1 MKITR
6 VVANADYLLT
16 VTFDNEHTVTL
27 DMKRKLQT
35 VRFSELSDWD
45 LFNSATT
52 DGRAVMWPNGTSIS
66 TTEIVEILGK

>member
-1 MKITR
+1 MKIIR
-6 VVANADYLLT
+6 VVASADYLLI

-35 VRFSELSDWD
+35 VRFSELSDWA

-52 DGRAVMWPNGTSIS
+52 DGRAIMWPNGTSIS
-66 TTEIVEILGK
+66 TTEIIEILGK